1 MTNISTRIPNTN
13 KVPASGD
20 LDTENLLQKFGILP
34 ITTNSSSNSSS
45 SSSLLG
51 LLSSNNLSLPVSA
64 TDTGQ
69 AVSQKLLSGGMEV
82 MMLLLLLLMMMMMM
96 MLKVTLIALYT
107 CICVTGLISNIALIY
122 TILGQC
128 FTSKFSP
135 FFPCY
140 FHVSNS
146 IQFTMKSRLGL

>member
-34 ITTNSSSNSSS
+34 ITTNSSDS

-82 MMLLLLLLMMMMMM
+82 RMMTIIFLMMMMMLM
-96 MLKVTLIALYT
+96 MLMKVTLIALYT

-122 TILGQC
+122 TILGQ
-128 FTSKFSP
+128 
-135 FFPCY
+135 
-140 FHVSNS
+140 
-146 IQFTMKSRLGL
+146 